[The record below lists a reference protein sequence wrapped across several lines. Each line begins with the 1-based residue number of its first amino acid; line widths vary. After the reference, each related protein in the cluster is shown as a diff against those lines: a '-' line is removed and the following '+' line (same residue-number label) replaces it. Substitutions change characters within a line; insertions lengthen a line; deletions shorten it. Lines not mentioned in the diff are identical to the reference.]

1 MENRYGFNAYD
12 TVIAL
17 VLTQYL
23 KGTGNPKTEL
33 AKVVGRGEVDGAA
46 LARLLDSAATW
57 AQEGLHEESD
67 PLNDKLT
74 AEIKGALKGF
84 SGTQYV
90 QAMDAG
96 FVEFLNDFY
105 HNRIR
110 R

>member
-23 KGTGNPKTEL
+23 KSTGHPKMEL

-57 AQEGLHEESD
+57 AQEGLHE
-67 PLNDKLT
+67 
-74 AEIKGALKGF
+74 
-84 SGTQYV
+84 
-90 QAMDAG
+90 
-96 FVEFLNDFY
+96 
-105 HNRIR
+105 
-110 R
+110 

>member
-12 TVIAL
+12 TVVAL

-23 KGTGNPKTEL
+23 KSTSDPKAEL
-33 AKVVGRGEVDGAA
+33 AKVVGRDEVDGAA

-57 AQEGLHEESD
+57 AQEGLHEGSD
-67 PLNDKLT
+67 PLNDQLT
-74 AEIKGALKGF
+74 AEIKGALHGF
-84 SGTQYV
+84 SGAQYV

-105 HNRIR
+105 YDRIH
-110 R
+110 

>member
-1 MENRYGFNAYD
+1 M
-12 TVIAL
+12 
-17 VLTQYL
+17 
-23 KGTGNPKTEL
+23 
-33 AKVVGRGEVDGAA
+33 VGRGEVDGAA

-57 AQEGLHEESD
+57 AQEGLHERND
-67 PLNDKLT
+67 PLNDQLT
-74 AEIKGALKGF
+74 AEIKDTLHGF

-105 HNRIR
+105 YDRIR